1 MDVPPRAL
9 LRDLQGV
16 LVTNTATRHH
26 EQLLQELRQ
35 LGFVLEVK
43 GLSLGRDGAGRGKD
57 GRKLSTVQ
65 GNGNLLVGKA

>member
-35 LGFVLEVK
+35 LGFVLEAK
-43 GLSLGRDGAGRGKD
+43 GLSLGRDGAGRGKA